1 MCLPPPAGHLSPLG
15 VPLQPISFLSDWFDF
30 PIHREPHPRASP
42 GDLHHRQVPGCFSG
56 LSLVSAGP
64 QFPHSPQAKPFVSA
78 PPTWASTYL
87 HMSFWMDW
95 GPAPLSAVHPLFLPA
110 HSLICCLCHL
120 LFLCH
125 PLQGFP
131 APRPPHIVGFVFSP
145 QLELSKITQRPLL
158 NSSLLPL
165 LTLPEPP
172 YIHLAPDPVVTSH
185 PGLPPLLSHSR
196 PGSGRTRPGRN
207 QPPGPEAFSRLLR
220 DSIFSG
226 S

>member
-1 MCLPPPAGHLSPLG
+1 MRLPPPAGHLSPLG
-15 VPLQPISFLSDWFDF
+15 APLRPISFLSDWFDF

-42 GDLHHRQVPGCFSG
+42 GDLHHRHLAASQDSA
-56 LSLVSAGP
+56 LSVLDLTSLTA
-64 QFPHSPQAKPFVSA
+64 PFVSA
-78 PPTWASTYL
+78 LPTWASRHL
-87 HMSFWMDW
+87 HTSFWVDW
-95 GPAPLSAVHPLFLPA
+95 GPAPLSAVRSLLPSA
-110 HSLICCLCHL
+110 HSLICCMCHL
-120 LFLCH
+120 
-125 PLQGFP
+125 QGSP
-131 APRPPHIVGFVFSP
+131 TPRPPHIVGFVFSP

-185 PGLPPLLSHSR
+185 PGLPPLLSHSH
-196 PGSGRTRPGRN
+196 PGSGRTRSGRN

-220 DSIFSG
+220 DSIFPG